1 MNVFSRV
8 KKAKNNLVSK
18 AKESY
23 NESKRTKAELKKVYR
38 EEYKKARLEGEKLK
52 AQNRVKLQVEN
63 ARKDAAAGGRFKR
76 IIKEGMET
84 IKENKEKRL
93 KVKVKG
99 EVRSTDFK
107 QPNQPPMFK

>member
-38 EEYKKARLEGEKLK
+38 EEYKKARLEGEKL
-52 AQNRVKLQVEN
+52 
-63 ARKDAAAGGRFKR
+63 
-76 IIKEGMET
+76 
-84 IKENKEKRL
+84 
-93 KVKVKG
+93 
-99 EVRSTDFK
+99 
-107 QPNQPPMFK
+107 